1 MLITLNYS
9 ISFQTMQVNKEYLH
23 GLGLGLQGLRATGQF
38 CDAMVCVGSA
48 RILVIDTYYL
58 LLFAIFITSSL
69 LFHALVAT

>member
-48 RILVIDTYYL
+48 RILVIDTNTIFYYL
-58 LLFAIFITSSL
+58 LYL
-69 LFHALVAT
+69 